1 MIEVFKLFFMR
12 GISETV
18 KHLIIINAIFFAG
31 AFVFGFRDIFFELFA
46 LYFPHNNLFQS
57 WQLVSHM
64 FMHGGVQHIL
74 FNMFALWMFG
84 TTVEQVMGRRKF
96 IFFYLTSGLGAVFL
110 SFVVYYAQVLPLISN
125 LENAG
130 FSDDLITQLMNLDI
144 VRGNRFEG
152 RLLYEQMS
160 PILENYSLNLNSIN
174 DDLFMNIFELNT
186 MNFQSMVGAS
196 GAIMGVLVAF
206 GMLFPESKLMLLL
219 LPVPIKAKFFIPI
232 IIGLD
237 LFSAVTGVSI
247 FSPSNTAYVA
257 HLGGALT
264 GFIIMYF
271 WKKSQ
276 FDKYRWN

>member
-1 MIEVFKLFFMR
+1 LIEVFKLFFMR

-160 PILENYSLNLNSIN
+160 PILESYSLNLNSIN